1 MSGLIDN
8 LIKVSISISSGVEN
22 EESFNN
28 ILLVGSAPTDGEV
41 SGVGVYSSAAEI
53 AEAGWATDSDTYK
66 AAAIAF
72 SNGASELYVVVPEDG
87 EGIEDTLNRALGTSG
102 WYGFAVLTEDSDAYE
117 TIASWADTNNKL
129 FGYTA
134 DCEKEIANPVSQSH
148 NYAVGFATNSISTN
162 ANNAYIAIAAMA
174 KCMTYQPGSETWAYK
189 TLSSIVADEWTTS
202 QISTLKDN
210 GLNYYTPCA
219 GKDITLDG
227 KVTGGEYIDIIRFRD
242 WLVNDMQ
249 TRIYN
254 LFIKNAKVP
263 YTDSGIALIQNQM
276 IASLKEGQ
284 SVGGIAET
292 EYDEDGNEIVG
303 YSTSV
308 PLASSVSD
316 ANKAARTL
324 SNCTFTA
331 RLAGAIH
338 LVEITGTLTT

>member
-1 MSGLIDN
+1 MSLIDN
-8 LIKVSISISSGVEN
+8 LVKISISISGGVES

-28 ILLVGSAPTDGEV
+28 ILLVGSAPTDAEF
-41 SGVGVYSSAAEI
+41 SGVGVYASATEVSD
-53 AEAGWATDSDTYK
+53 AGWSTDSDTYK

-72 SNGASELYVVVPEDG
+72 MNGASELYIVSPEGD
-87 EGIEDTLNRALGTSG
+87 EGIEDTLNRALGTTG
-102 WYGFAVLTEDSDAYE
+102 WYGFAVLTEDSTAYE
-117 TIASWADTNNKL
+117 KIAAWAETNNKL
-129 FGYTA
+129 FGYVA
-134 DCEKEIANPVSQSH
+134 DCSEKISNPVSQTY
-148 NYAVGFATNSISTN
+148 NYAVGFATNSISEN
-162 ANNAYIAIAAMA
+162 ANNAYIAIAALA
-174 KCMTYQPGSETWAYK
+174 KVMTYQPGSETWAYK
-189 TLSSIVADEWTTS
+189 TLSGIVADDWTTT
-202 QISTLKDN
+202 QINNLKDA
-210 GLNYYTPCA
+210 GLNYYVTCA

-227 KVTGGEYIDIIRFRD
+227 KVASGEYIDVIRFRD
-242 WLVNDMQ
+242 WLINDMQ

-263 YTDSGIALIQNQM
+263 YTDKGIALIQNQM

-292 EYDEDGNEIVG
+292 EYDADGNEVVG
-303 YSTSV
+303 FTTSV

-316 ANKAARTL
+316 ANKASRTL